1 MKNIGKSIMTTVCI
15 AILTVCAFVID
26 IVPTSATI
34 LKRHAIEAERR
45 PALGTYAETGV
56 NSLPLGIKS
65 AVISKYIAYCIHHVS
80 ADENGVYKITLKNE
94 HSGLR
99 VYYDKDGE
107 FLKQE
112 QLKPVQVVALE

>member
-1 MKNIGKSIMTTVCI
+1 MKNIGKGMMTTVI
-15 AILTVCAFVID
+15 VAILTVGAFVVD

-34 LKRHAIEAERR
+34 LKRHAIEAGRWS
-45 PALGTYAETGV
+45 ALRIYTETGV
-56 NSLPLGIKS
+56 NSLPQGIKS

-80 ADENGVYKITLKNE
+80 VDENGVYKITLKNE
-94 HSGLR
+94 HSRLR

-112 QLKPVQVVALE
+112 QLKPVQMIALE